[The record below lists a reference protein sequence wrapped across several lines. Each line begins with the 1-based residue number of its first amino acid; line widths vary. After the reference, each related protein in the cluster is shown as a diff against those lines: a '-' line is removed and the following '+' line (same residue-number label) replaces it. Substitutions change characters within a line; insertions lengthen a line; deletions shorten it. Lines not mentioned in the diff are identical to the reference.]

1 MNDLSEEAIF
11 KLYGGIHKRREEILH
26 IEKDLPLETQRNR
39 KVKYFRRIEDDVI
52 NRFWGAINLY
62 CLGFFEE
69 SIIKATLAVEIG
81 FVARLSEQLSDEEK
95 ININPKRK
103 GTTFGHLIEKA
114 KIDQNL
120 KDLLNK
126 INEVRNCYVHSYNII
141 AMIKKTVTQQLA
153 ELQRNA
159 ESPYAQM
166 VTEMLKTYAD
176 LPDFSWCASEKNV
189 KFIDQ
194 RMNLYSDSASK
205 YITNLSDEELNKEVA
220 KVDKIGSFWDFFAD
234 IFEQFNY
241 TKADALDILNWSHK
255 ALKYLAFL

>member
-1 MNDLSEEAIF
+1 MNGLSENAIF
-11 KLYGGIHKRREEILH
+11 DLYVGIDKRRKEILH
-26 IEKDLPLETQRNR
+26 IEKDLPPETRRNR
-39 KVKYFRRIEDDVI
+39 KVKYLRRIEDEVV
-52 NRFWGAINLY
+52 NRFWSAINLY

-95 ININPKRK
+95 VSINPKRK
-103 GTTFGHLIEKA
+103 GTTFGHLIGKA

-141 AMIKKTVTQQLA
+141 AMLKKSVTQQLA
-153 ELQRNA
+153 EPQRNS
-159 ESPYAQM
+159 ESPYAKM
-166 VTEMLKTYAD
+166 VTEMLKIYAD

-194 RMNLYSDSASK
+194 RMNLYSDSAAR
-205 YITNLSDEELNKEVA
+205 YIANLSDEELNKEIA
-220 KVDKIGSFWDFFAD
+220 KVDKIGSFWGFFAD
-234 IFEQFNY
+234 IFEKFNY
-241 TKADALDILNWSHK
+241 TKSDAFDVLNCTHK
-255 ALKYLAFL
+255 ALKSLGFL